1 MKQKKKKQ
9 NKKTTQ
15 KLFEERTGV
24 KYQNWLQA
32 WGVTLK
38 QQREGSVKVVV
49 PYATETTSVTAKY
62 YCWELDYEV

>member
-32 WGVTLK
+32 WGLTLK

-49 PYATETTSVTAKY
+49 PYATETTTQS
-62 YCWELDYEV
+62 YEVIKWTM